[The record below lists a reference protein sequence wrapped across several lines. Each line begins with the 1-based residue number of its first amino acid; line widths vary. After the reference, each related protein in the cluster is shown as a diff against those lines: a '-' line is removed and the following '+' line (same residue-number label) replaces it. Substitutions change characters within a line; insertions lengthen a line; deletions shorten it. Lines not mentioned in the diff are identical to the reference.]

1 MPRAA
6 SQLMDHSQE
15 KPHRVATGRTVLQHP
30 PRRVELS
37 WLELGSFRCY
47 DELRFEPAPGIN
59 VLVGNNG
66 AGKTSVLE
74 AVGYLGLL
82 RSFRGTG
89 DEALVATGADAT
101 VVRGEFSISSRAV
114 RVEAE
119 IPRAG
124 RRKILVNGKRP
135 QRNRDVLAQVPIIVF
150 QPDDLSLVKGGP
162 SLRRRYLDDLAAQL
176 WPQAAADQQDYE
188 KTLRQRNTLLRQKGR
203 SADREALDAWDDR
216 ITTSGAKVFVHR
228 ARVLGD
234 LDAHLP
240 EAYRVVGA
248 SGNLTWDYRTN
259 WQGMLGEDE
268 DAARERLATALA
280 ARRERDLDQRITTGG
295 PHRDD
300 PALIISDRAARTMA
314 SQGEQRT
321 AALALRVAAYRVL
334 AQQRSFLPILLL
346 DDVFSELDPLRSKGV
361 LGLLDGGQVFVT
373 TARDDE
379 VPLDGRRW
387 VVQGGA
393 LT

>member
-1 MPRAA
+1 
-6 SQLMDHSQE
+6 
-15 KPHRVATGRTVLQHP
+15 
-30 PRRVELS
+30 VELS

-47 DELRFEPAPGIN
+47 NELHFEPAPGVN

-82 RSFRGTG
+82 RSFRGIG
-89 DEALVATGADAT
+89 DEALVATGADAM
-101 VVRGEFSISSRAV
+101 VVRGEFSISSRTV

-124 RRKILVNGKRP
+124 RRTILLNGKRP
-135 QRNRDVLAQVPIIVF
+135 QRNRDVLAQVPIVVF

-176 WPQAAADQQDYE
+176 WPQAAVDQQDYD

-203 SADREALDAWDDR
+203 AADREALDAWDDR
-216 ITTSGAKVFVHR
+216 IATSGAKVFLHR
-228 ARVLGD
+228 ARVLED

-240 EAYRVVGA
+240 EAYRMVGA
-248 SGNLTWDYRTN
+248 SGSLTWDYRSN
-259 WQGMLGEDE
+259 WQGILEEDE
-268 DAARERLATALA
+268 TAAHIRLATALA
-280 ARRERDLDQRITTGG
+280 ARRERDFDQRLTTGG

-334 AQQRSFLPILLL
+334 AQQRSLLPILLL

-361 LGLLDGGQVFVT
+361 LGLLLDGGQVLVT

-387 VVQGGA
+387 MVQGGA
-393 LT
+393 VT